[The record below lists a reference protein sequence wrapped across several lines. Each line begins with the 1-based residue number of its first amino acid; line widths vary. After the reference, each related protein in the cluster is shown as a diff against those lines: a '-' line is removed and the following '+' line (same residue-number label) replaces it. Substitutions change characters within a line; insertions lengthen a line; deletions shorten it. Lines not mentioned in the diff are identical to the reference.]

1 MFKTKNEMTALHRA
15 NVRGG
20 NGAPEFRYLFSPE
33 EMGGRVE
40 LLGVI
45 TLAPGESVG
54 MHPHET
60 NAEAYYII
68 AGEATVTENGEAR
81 ILKPGDAEFCAG
93 GDTHSIANH
102 TDAPVQFLAVIV
114 PNR

>member
-1 MFKTKNEMTALHRA
+1 MFKTKNEITALHRA

-68 AGEATVTENGEAR
+68 SGEVKKENNNALGFFDYVPAWYR
-81 ILKPGDAEFCAG
+81 KHFFG
-93 GDTHSIANH
+93 GFICGF
-102 TDAPVQFLAVIV
+102 VMGK
-114 PNR
+114 

>member
-1 MFKTKNEMTALHRA
+1 MFKTKDEMNAQHRA

-20 NGAPEFRYLFSPE
+20 DGAPEFRYLFSPE
-33 EMGGRVE
+33 EMGGRAE

-45 TLAPGESVG
+45 TLAPGESIG
-54 MHPHET
+54 THPHEP

-68 AGEATVTENGEAR
+68 SGEATVTENGEAR
-81 ILKPGDAEFCAG
+81 TLKPGDAEFCAG
-93 GDTHSIANH
+93 GSTHSIANH
-102 TDAPVQFLAVIV
+102 TDAAVQFLALIV

>member
-1 MFKTKNEMTALHRA
+1 MLKTKNEITALHRA

-33 EMGGRVE
+33 EMSGRVE

-45 TLAPGESVG
+45 TLSPGESVG

-68 AGEATVTENGEAR
+68 SGEATVVENGETR
-81 ILKPGDAEFCAG
+81 ILTPGDAEFCADG
-93 GDTHSIANH
+93 STHSIANCS
-102 TDAPVQFLAVIV
+102 DAPVQFLAVIV